1 MYNLYNEYMS
11 NANNFDK
18 RNLNDMQFSL
28 LNKENPYFNYYII
41 KKGDNLFKISRQYN
55 VNPDLLAQ
63 LNGLKKDDYIYE
75 NQQIVVPKEG
85 VDIYITK
92 EGDTLREVSKGMN
105 AKLNLLL
112 YQNPNLYLQSD
123 QIIIYKEK

>member
-41 KKGDNLFKISRQYN
+41 EKGDNLFKISRQYN

-105 AKLNLLL
+105 AKLNLLSHL
-112 YQNPNLYLQSD
+112 
-123 QIIIYKEK
+123 